1 MVKTHRSYTVDEAA
15 RALGVAKG
23 TIRRWLKS
31 GKLSAIEGLRPALI
45 LGREL
50 AGFLDKRR
58 KPKQSC
64 ALQECYCL
72 TCRAPRETA
81 GGMAD
86 ITLHANGGG
95 NLRALCAVCSGIMHK
110 RVSSATIP
118 ALQTI
123 LDVAIQQASSRIGK
137 RAFPCPNDH

>member
-1 MVKTHRSYTVDEAA
+1 MVKTHRSYSVDEAA

-31 GKLSAIEGLRPALI
+31 GKLPAIEGLRPALI

-58 KPKQSC
+58 KAKQPC
-64 ALQECYCL
+64 VLQQCYCL
-72 TCRAPRETA
+72 ACRAPREPA

-86 ITLHANGGG
+86 ITLHTNGGG
-95 NLRALCAVCSGIMHK
+95 NMTALCSTCSSIMHK
-110 RVSSATIP
+110 RVSGTAIP
-118 ALQTI
+118 ALQAI
-123 LDVAIQQASSRIGK
+123 LDVAIQQASSRIEK
-137 RAFPCPNDH
+137 

>member
-1 MVKTHRSYTVDEAA
+1 MPKRPHWRMIKTHRSYTVDEAA

-23 TIRRWLKS
+23 TVRRWLKS
-31 GKLSAIEGLRPALI
+31 RNLAAIEGLRPALI
-45 LGREL
+45 LGSEL
-50 AGFLDKRR
+50 ARFLYNRR
-58 KPKQSC
+58 KPKRSC

-72 TCRAPRETA
+72 TCKAPREPA

-86 ITLHANGGG
+86 IIPHTNGGG

-110 RVSSATIP
+110 RISGTAIP
-118 ALQTI
+118 ALRAT

-137 RAFPCPNDH
+137 